1 MRQRAG
7 CQALSHRMC
16 RFEEQ
21 GEIPAQRIGEM
32 PMQPPRRLP
41 TAHQTETRQFDLF
54 HPPAREPRW
63 PQFPE
68 EAREM
73 VMSLMA
79 QMLSEHAR
87 RACHVVGFGRAD
99 CR

>member
-1 MRQRAG
+1 MRQGAG

-54 HPPAREPRW
+54 HPPAPEPRW

-87 RACHVVGFGRAD
+87 HHREETAGGHHD
-99 CR
+99 D